1 MKNSKTVLKFFAIFI
16 IAYALFLPSWLVV
29 KNPYN
34 RAITEIAFALSSWK
48 YDLHVSKSS
57 MVGREMTFSVSN
69 SIPILGAQ
77 GKRQDFIIDLS
88 FDIESVTF
96 NIPMTLSLLSALIL
110 TFGLSLKENLRLTL
124 IGMGSLLALHIITLV
139 VISIS
144 LFAGAT
150 ESAQVVHFYL
160 SRFTLPINLL
170 ENLGMILNSYAAR
183 FEPFLIAILVWWQL
197 QIQHKNREKEDTLA
211 HF

>member
-16 IAYALFLPSWLVV
+16 IAYAIFLPSWLVV

-34 RAITEIAFALSSWK
+34 RAITEVAFAISSWK
-48 YDLHVSKSS
+48 YDLHVSESK

-69 SIPILGAQ
+69 SIPILGAR
-77 GKRQDFIIDLS
+77 GKSQNFIIDLS

-110 TFGLSLKENLRLTL
+110 SFGLSLKENLRLTL
-124 IGMGSLLALHIITLV
+124 IGMGALLALHVITLI

-150 ESAQVVHFYL
+150 ESAAIVHFYL
-160 SRFTLPINLL
+160 SRFSLPINLL

-197 QIQHKNREKEDTLA
+197 QIQQQSREKEDTLA